1 MHRSPYRE
9 CPMASTADGLGRAGP
24 MCGLLTAI
32 LRCLEKIRAFGDYQ
46 HMPQVGSLQS
56 PTPSLRFVRGCN
68 PCTHQSAPHSPRGVE
83 AIEETDRPLQHSI
96 NDAPS
101 SPFLHPGQSTHVRW
115 DRMDMTLAARATA
128 RRVDASGK
136 LWFYCPKSRLSN
148 RRRTRTCKRHHRAST
163 TPALLVFGIAPGP
176 SGCCDRLISWSP

>member
-101 SPFLHPGQSTHVRW
+101 SPFLPSWAVYTCALGPHGY
-115 DRMDMTLAARATA
+115 DA
-128 RRVDASGK
+128 RRPCHCETSRCVGK
-136 LWFYCPKSRLSN
+136 AVVLLPK
-148 RRRTRTCKRHHRAST
+148 
-163 TPALLVFGIAPGP
+163 VAP
-176 SGCCDRLISWSP
+176 L